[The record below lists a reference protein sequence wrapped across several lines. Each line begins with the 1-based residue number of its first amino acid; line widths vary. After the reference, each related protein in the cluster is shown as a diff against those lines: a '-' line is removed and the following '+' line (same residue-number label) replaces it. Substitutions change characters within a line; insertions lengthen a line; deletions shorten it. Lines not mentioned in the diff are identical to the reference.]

1 MTPPLGGIIRSRVGE
16 EREMSATNTIEIG
29 SDLWN
34 ARVYAG
40 LSVASELAAG
50 LDSSKHESVP
60 LLSVWKIYRRLGR
73 LNQDLEEILKG
84 YDRTNPFPQ
93 VIPGERNRLGRDIL
107 LKLHAD
113 CNNLPLPP
121 DGALLHRLIVKRMNE
136 LQMKSERILDVAD
149 WLDVMSTPEETNAKF
164 AVALADLA
172 KGDVIPWA
180 AVQ

>member
-1 MTPPLGGIIRSRVGE
+1 
-16 EREMSATNTIEIG
+16 MSATNTIGIG

-50 LDSSKHESVP
+50 LERSKHESVP
-60 LLSVWKIYRRLGR
+60 LLSVWKIYWRLGR
-73 LNQDLEEILKG
+73 LNQELAELLKG

-107 LKLHAD
+107 LKLHSD
-113 CNNLPLPP
+113 CNNLPFPP
-121 DGALLHRLIVKRMNE
+121 DGALLNWLIVKRLNE
-136 LQMKSERILDVAD
+136 LQMRSERIFDVAD
-149 WLDVMSTPEETNAKF
+149 WLDAMSTPEETDAKF

-172 KGDVIPWA
+172 KGDVIPRA
-180 AVQ
+180 SVQ